1 MIKKIREMTERERQR
16 AREREQA
23 NTDRKARDYDLFA
36 AYIEGRRAERK
47 AIAQWLRSKA
57 YFTLSDLIRGRAH
70 LEGDSNERPTS
81 NQRGEEGSQT

>member
-70 LEGDSNERPTS
+70 LEDNDDERPAP
-81 NQRGEEGSQT
+81 NERGEEGSQT

>member
-1 MIKKIREMTERERQR
+1 MIRKIREMTERERQR

-70 LEGDSNERPTS
+70 LEGDRDERPTP
-81 NQRGEEGSQT
+81 NQHSKKSS